1 MMSALATEAPA
12 ICISMGHTPWSK
24 HIIARMRLEGAIA
37 DLKTYSPARMSH
49 VSSSCSWTCKRT
61 P

>member
-1 MMSALATEAPA
+1 
-12 ICISMGHTPWSK
+12 
-24 HIIARMRLEGAIA
+24 MRLEGAIA